1 MTEEPLEAA
10 VAASALAGEEAHEE
24 LLRSIVEV
32 ARAVFEA
39 KATSITTYD
48 EETDELVF
56 RAATGDA
63 GPALIGQRFPSDA
76 GLTGFVLR
84 TREPLV
90 LDDVGGDPR
99 FARDIAESTGYLPR
113 ALMAAPLLH
122 GERALGVLT
131 VLDRPSER
139 PFRVAE
145 MELLVLVAQQGAIAL
160 DVVERARGARAT
172 LAGEGE
178 AATLARLA
186 GALDR
191 LDPDRR
197 EPALRL
203 LEAFEQTLT
212 GSVP

>member
-1 MTEEPLEAA
+1 MTEERLEAA

-56 RAATGDA
+56 RAETGDA
-63 GPALIGQRFPSDA
+63 GPALIGRRFPSGA

-90 LDDVGGDPR
+90 LDDVAGDPR
-99 FARDIAESTGYLPR
+99 FARDIAESTGYLPK

-139 PFRVAE
+139 PFRMAE
-145 MELLVLVAQQGAIAL
+145 MELLVLVAQLGAIAL

-191 LDPDRR
+191 LDHDRR

-203 LEAFEQTLT
+203 LGALEQILT
-212 GSVP
+212 GSP

>member
-1 MTEEPLEAA
+1 MTEERLEAA

-39 KATSITTYD
+39 EATSITTYD

-56 RAATGDA
+56 RAATGD
-63 GPALIGQRFPSDA
+63 GSPDLIGRRFPSAA

-90 LDDVGGDPR
+90 LDDVAGDPR
-99 FARDIAESTGYLPR
+99 FARDIAESTGYLPK

-139 PFRVAE
+139 PFRMAE
-145 MELLVLVAQQGAIAL
+145 MELLVLVARQGALAL

-186 GALDR
+186 QALDR
-191 LDPDRR
+191 LDSDRR

-203 LEAFEQTLT
+203 LAALEQILT
-212 GSVP
+212 SSP

>member
-1 MTEEPLEAA
+1 MTEEPLETA

-48 EETDELVF
+48 EETDELIF
-56 RAATGDA
+56 RAATGDSSS
-63 GPALIGQRFPSDA
+63 ALIGRRFPSGA

-90 LDDVGGDPR
+90 LDDVAGDPR
-99 FARDIAESTGYLPR
+99 FARDIAESTGYLPK
-113 ALMAAPLLH
+113 ALMAAPLLR

-139 PFRVAE
+139 PFRMAE
-145 MELLVLVAQQGAIAL
+145 MELLVLVARQGAIAL

-172 LAGEGE
+172 LAREGE

-186 GALDR
+186 GTLDR

-203 LEAFEQTLT
+203 LGALERILT
-212 GSVP
+212 GSP

>member
-1 MTEEPLEAA
+1 MTDEPLEAA

-56 RAATGDA
+56 RAVTGA
-63 GPALIGQRFPSDA
+63 GSPALIGRRFPSGA
-76 GLTGFVLR
+76 GLAGFVLR

-99 FARDIAESTGYLPR
+99 FARDIAESTGYVPR

-131 VLDRPSER
+131 VLDRPSDR
-139 PFRVAE
+139 PFRMAE
-145 MELLVLVAQQGAIAL
+145 MELLVLVARRGAIAL

-178 AATLARLA
+178 AATLANLARALNRLE
-186 GALDR
+186 
-191 LDPDRR
+191 PDRR
-197 EPALRL
+197 EPAVRL
-203 LEAFEQTLT
+203 LEALEQILT
-212 GSVP
+212 GSPY